1 MIVAPAAPE
10 HRERWLALR
19 AALWGEEAGDPADLP
34 KGDGNFVALEDG
46 RVIGFAEAA
55 VRHDYVNGCDTSP
68 VLFLEGLFV
77 DPGHRRQGVAAALVA
92 AVADWGRAQGCSEF
106 ASDAEVDNGDSHAMH
121 RALGFEETERVV
133 YFRRG
138 L

>member
-1 MIVAPAAPE
+1 MIVTPAAPE

-34 KGDGNFVALEDG
+34 KGDGNFVALADD

-55 VRHDYVNGCDTSP
+55 VRQDYVNGCDGSP

-77 DPGHRRQGVAAALVA
+77 DPGHRRRGVARALIA
-92 AVADWGRAQGCSEF
+92 AVADWGRARGCSEF
-106 ASDAEVDNGDSHAMH
+106 ASDAELDNTDSHAMH
-121 RALGFEETERVV
+121 RALGFVETERVV
-133 YFRRG
+133 YFRRE

>member
-1 MIVAPAAPE
+1 MIVTPAAPE

-19 AALWGEEAGDPADLP
+19 AALWGDEAGEPP
-34 KGDGNFVALEDG
+34 GGDGNFVALVDD

-77 DPGHRRQGVAAALVA
+77 DPGHRRQGVAGALVA
-92 AVADWGRAQGCSEF
+92 AVADWGRAQGCLEF
-106 ASDAEVDNGDSHAMH
+106 ASDAELENVDSHAMH
-121 RALGFEETERVV
+121 RALGFVETERVV
-133 YFRRG
+133 YFRWE

>member
-1 MIVAPAAPE
+1 MIVTPAAPE

-19 AALWGEEAGDPADLP
+19 ATLWGDEAGNSTDLP
-34 KGDGNFVALEDG
+34 EGGGNFVALADG

-77 DPGHRRQGVAAALVA
+77 DPDHRRRGVAGALVA

-106 ASDAEVDNGDSHAMH
+106 ASDAELENVDSHAMH
-121 RALGFEETERVV
+121 RALGFVETERVV
-133 YFRRG
+133 YFRWE